1 MYTLWNY
8 HFIRSAL
15 PISCS
20 NELIQYSA
28 IAELTT
34 RMIKGIYSTIDNY
47 KKIIAQIKCIYSS
60 ISLNQQVVL
69 IVSAAGMLSG
79 TDAIHIATVL
89 EDCVDQLAVLGR
101 IMPASFEARSDA
113 VEVSTHSLTTN
124 P

>member
-1 MYTLWNY
+1 M
-8 HFIRSAL
+8 HIF
-15 PISCS
+15 
-20 NELIQYSA
+20 
-28 IAELTT
+28 
-34 RMIKGIYSTIDNY
+34 KH
-47 KKIIAQIKCIYSS
+47 

-113 VEVSTHSLTTN
+113 VEVSSHSLTSNLLFLEITHVLYSASLQTIYLSFHKLSHH
-124 P
+124 